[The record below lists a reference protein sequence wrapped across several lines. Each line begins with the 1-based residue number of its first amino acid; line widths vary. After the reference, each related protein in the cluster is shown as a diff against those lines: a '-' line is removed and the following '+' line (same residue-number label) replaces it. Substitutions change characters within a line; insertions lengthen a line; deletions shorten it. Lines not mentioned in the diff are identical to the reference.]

1 MEKCAE
7 SNIFSTLAREK
18 DLAERLRLRYYWR
31 KQALQLLIECTFM
44 LIGGV
49 QELTT
54 LDFPGRLAA
63 VVFAFG
69 CNFRCG
75 YCHNPQFVQCQGETL
90 TSSIPEEVFFKFLE
104 KRKGKLEGVCISG
117 GEPTL
122 QPDILEFARKIKR
135 MGFLVKLDTNGTRSG
150 VLEKMIAEKV
160 VDFFAMDI
168 KTSLSRYGEI
178 LAEVKKSKEIIQN
191 SGLPYEFRTT
201 AVKGKHTKEIFEEI
215 GEWLNGAEAYF
226 IQNFRN
232 KKTLAEEY
240 ENKEGFSEK
249 ELAEFN

>member
-1 MEKCAE
+1 M
-7 SNIFSTLAREK
+7 
-18 DLAERLRLRYYWR
+18 
-31 KQALQLLIECTFM
+31 
-44 LIGGV
+44 
-49 QELTT
+49 TT

-63 VVFAFG
+63 VVFTLG

-75 YCHNPQFVQCQGETL
+75 YCHNPQFVDEEQIKGMIKGLPDGRQGVV
-90 TSSIPEEVFFKFLE
+90 PEEVFFKFLE

-122 QPDILEFARKIKR
+122 QPDILEFARKIKN
-135 MGFLVKLDTNGTRSG
+135 MGFLVKLDTNGTMSG
-150 VLEKMIAEKV
+150 ILEKMIAEKI

-168 KTSLSRYGEI
+168 KTSPFRYGEI
-178 LAEVKKSKEIIQN
+178 LAVKPPIGGLTAKILEEVKKSKEIIQN

-215 GEWLNGAEAYF
+215 GEWLKGSEAYF

-240 ENKEGFSEK
+240 KKEEGFSEK
-249 ELAEFN
+249 ELTEFKKLMEKYVKNCEIRN

>member
-1 MEKCAE
+1 
-7 SNIFSTLAREK
+7 
-18 DLAERLRLRYYWR
+18 
-31 KQALQLLIECTFM
+31 M

-63 VVFAFG
+63 VVFTLG

-75 YCHNPQFVQCQGETL
+75 YCHNPQFVDEEQIKGMIKGLPDGRQGVV
-90 TSSIPEEVFFKFLE
+90 PEEGFFKFLE

-122 QPDILEFARKIKR
+122 QPDILEFARKIKN
-135 MGFLVKLDTNGTRSG
+135 MGFLVKLDTNGTMSG
-150 VLEKMIAEKV
+150 ILEKMIAEKI

-168 KTSLSRYGEI
+168 KTSPFRYGEI
-178 LAEVKKSKEIIQN
+178 LAVKPPIGGLTAKILEEVKKSKEIIQN

-201 AVKGKHTKEIFEEI
+201 AVKGKHTKEVFEEI
-215 GEWLNGAEAYF
+215 GEWLKGAEAYF

-240 ENKEGFSEK
+240 KKEEGFSEK
-249 ELAEFN
+249 ELPEFKKLMEKYVKNCEIRN

>member
-1 MEKCAE
+1 
-7 SNIFSTLAREK
+7 
-18 DLAERLRLRYYWR
+18 
-31 KQALQLLIECTFM
+31 M

-63 VVFAFG
+63 VVFTLG

-75 YCHNPQFVQCQGETL
+75 YCHNPQFVECQGETL
-90 TSSIPEEVFFKFLE
+90 TSRIPEEVFFKFLE

-122 QPDILEFARKIKR
+122 QPDILEFARKIKN
-135 MGFLVKLDTNGTRSG
+135 MGFLVKLDTNGTMSG
-150 VLEKMIAEKV
+150 LLEKMIAEKV

-178 LAEVKKSKEIIQN
+178 INTFPRSSKSGVGEDLLINEVKKSKEIIQN

-201 AVKGKHTKEIFEEI
+201 AVKGKHTKEVFEEI
-215 GEWLNGAEAYF
+215 GEWLKGAETYF

-240 ENKEGFSEK
+240 KNEEGFSEK
-249 ELAEFN
+249 ELAEFKKLMGKYVKNCEIRM

>member
-1 MEKCAE
+1 
-7 SNIFSTLAREK
+7 
-18 DLAERLRLRYYWR
+18 
-31 KQALQLLIECTFM
+31 M

-63 VVFAFG
+63 VVFTLG

-75 YCHNPQFVQCQGETL
+75 YCHNPQFVDEEQIKGL
-90 TSSIPEEVFFKFLE
+90 VKGIIPEEVFFKFLE
-104 KRKGKLEGVCISG
+104 KRKGKLEGVCVSG

-122 QPDILEFARKIKR
+122 QPDIVEFALKIKQA
-135 MGFLVKLDTNGTRSG
+135 GFLVKLDTNGTKPLI
-150 VLEKMIAEKV
+150 LEKLLENKA
-160 VDFFAMDI
+160 VDYLAMDI
-168 KTSLSRYGEI
+168 KTSPSKYEEI
-178 LAEVKKSKEIIQN
+178 AFPTSLVGKARQAMSGSVREEIKKSKEIIQN

-201 AVKGKHTKEIFEEI
+201 AVKGKHTMEIFEEI
-215 GEWLNGAEAYF
+215 GKWIKGAEAYF

-240 ENKEGFSEK
+240 KKKEGFSPK
-249 ELAEFN
+249 ELAEFKLLMEKYVKNCGIRM

>member
-1 MEKCAE
+1 
-7 SNIFSTLAREK
+7 
-18 DLAERLRLRYYWR
+18 
-31 KQALQLLIECTFM
+31 M

-54 LDFPGRLAA
+54 LDFPGKLAA
-63 VVFAFG
+63 VVFTVG

-75 YCHNPQFVQCQGETL
+75 YCHNPQFVDEEHIKGMI
-90 TSSIPEEVFFKFLE
+90 SGVIPEEVFFKFLE
-104 KRKGKLEGVCISG
+104 KRKGKLEGVCVSG

-122 QPDILEFARKIKR
+122 QLDIVEFALKIKQA
-135 MGFLVKLDTNGTRSG
+135 GFLVKLDTNGTNSR
-150 VLEKMIAEKV
+150 VLEKMIAEKA

-168 KTSLSRYGEI
+168 KTSLPRYKEI
-178 LAEVKKSKEIIQN
+178 VGAGFSEEEIKKSKDIIQN

-201 AVKGKHTKEIFEEI
+201 AVKGKHTREIFEEI
-215 GEWLNGAEAYF
+215 GEWLKGAEAYF

-240 ENKEGFSEK
+240 KNEEGFSEY
-249 ELAEFN
+249 ELAEFKKLMEKYVKNCGVRM

>member
-1 MEKCAE
+1 M
-7 SNIFSTLAREK
+7 
-18 DLAERLRLRYYWR
+18 
-31 KQALQLLIECTFM
+31 
-44 LIGGV
+44 
-49 QELTT
+49 TT

-63 VVFAFG
+63 VVFALG

-75 YCHNPQFVQCQGETL
+75 YCHNPQFVDISQCQGKTL
-90 TSSIPEEVFFKFLE
+90 TLIPEAVFFKFLE

-122 QPDILEFARKIKR
+122 QPDILEFARKIKN
-135 MGFLVKLDTNGTRSG
+135 MGFLVKLDTNGTMSG
-150 VLEKMIAEKV
+150 ILEKMIAEKI

-168 KTSLSRYGEI
+168 KTSLPEYKKIIKTDFSME
-178 LAEVKKSKEIIQN
+178 EVKKSKEIIQN

-215 GEWLNGAEAYF
+215 GEWLKGAEVYF

-240 ENKEGFSEK
+240 KNEEGFSEK
-249 ELAEFN
+249 ELAEFKKLMGKYVKNCGIRM

>member
-1 MEKCAE
+1 
-7 SNIFSTLAREK
+7 
-18 DLAERLRLRYYWR
+18 
-31 KQALQLLIECTFM
+31 M

-63 VVFAFG
+63 VVFALG

-122 QPDILEFARKIKR
+122 QSDILEFAGKIKR

-150 VLEKMIAEKV
+150 VLKKMIAEKV

-178 LAEVKKSKEIIQN
+178 INTFPRSSKSGVGEDLLINEVKKSKEIIQN

-215 GEWLNGAEAYF
+215 GEWLKGVEAYF

-240 ENKEGFSEK
+240 KKKEGFSEK
-249 ELAEFN
+249 ELAEFKLLMEKYVKNCGIRNR

>member
-1 MEKCAE
+1 
-7 SNIFSTLAREK
+7 
-18 DLAERLRLRYYWR
+18 
-31 KQALQLLIECTFM
+31 M

-63 VVFAFG
+63 VVFTLG

-75 YCHNPQFVQCQGETL
+75 YCHNPQFVDKEQTKKTFKE
-90 TSSIPEEVFFKFLE
+90 IVPEEIFFKFLE

-117 GEPTL
+117 GEPAI
-122 QPDILEFARKIKR
+122 QPDILEFARKIKQA
-135 MGFLVKLDTNGTRSG
+135 GFLVKLDTNGTKPR
-150 VLEKMIAEKV
+150 VLEKMITEKV

-168 KTSLSRYGEI
+168 KTSLPRYKEI
-178 LAEVKKSKEIIQN
+178 VKSDFSAEEIKKSKEIIQN

-201 AVKGKHTKEIFEEI
+201 AVKGKHTAEIFEEI
-215 GEWLNGAEAYF
+215 GEWLKGAEAYF

-240 ENKEGFSEK
+240 KKEKGFSEE
-249 ELAEFN
+249 ELAKFKVLMEKYVKNCGIRM

>member
-1 MEKCAE
+1 
-7 SNIFSTLAREK
+7 
-18 DLAERLRLRYYWR
+18 
-31 KQALQLLIECTFM
+31 M

-49 QELTT
+49 QEFTT
-54 LDFPGRLAA
+54 LDFPGRLAT
-63 VVFAFG
+63 VVFTAG

-75 YCHNPQFVQCQGETL
+75 YCHNPQFVDEEQVKKVSAE
-90 TSSIPEEVFFKFLE
+90 SIPEEVFFKFLE

-122 QPDILEFARKIKR
+122 QADILEFARKIKQA
-135 MGFLVKLDTNGTRSG
+135 GFLVKLDTNGTRPA

-168 KTSLSRYGEI
+168 KTSLPKYKEI
-178 LAEVKKSKEIIQN
+178 IKAGLPAGKAGFSENDIKKSKQIIQN

-215 GEWLNGAEAYF
+215 GKWLKDADAYF

-232 KKTLAEEY
+232 EKTLSEEY
-240 ENKEGFSEK
+240 KKESGFSKK
-249 ELAEFN
+249 ELFEFKILMEKYVKNCGIRM

>member
-1 MEKCAE
+1 M
-7 SNIFSTLAREK
+7 
-18 DLAERLRLRYYWR
+18 
-31 KQALQLLIECTFM
+31 
-44 LIGGV
+44 
-49 QELTT
+49 TT

-63 VVFAFG
+63 VVFTLG

-75 YCHNPQFVQCQGETL
+75 YCHNPQFVDEEQIKGMI
-90 TSSIPEEVFFKFLE
+90 SGIIPEEVFFKFLE
-104 KRKGKLEGVCISG
+104 KRKGKLEGVCVSG

-122 QPDILEFARKIKR
+122 QPDILEFARKIKER
-135 MGFLVKLDTNGTRSG
+135 GFLVKLDTNGTKPKI
-150 VLEKMIAEKV
+150 LEKMIAEKV

-168 KTSLSRYGEI
+168 KTSLPRYQEI
-178 LAEVKKSKEIIQN
+178 TFPTSDVGKGKLVEEIRKSKEIIQN

-215 GEWLNGAEAYF
+215 GEWLKGSEAYF

-240 ENKEGFSEK
+240 KKEEGFSEK
-249 ELAEFN
+249 ELAEFKLLMEKYVKNCGIRM

>member
-1 MEKCAE
+1 
-7 SNIFSTLAREK
+7 
-18 DLAERLRLRYYWR
+18 
-31 KQALQLLIECTFM
+31 M

-63 VVFAFG
+63 VVFTLG

-75 YCHNPQFVQCQGETL
+75 YCHNPQFIQCQGETL
-90 TSSIPEEVFFKFLE
+90 TSRIPEEVFFKFLE

-122 QPDILEFARKIKR
+122 QPDILEFARKIKN
-135 MGFLVKLDTNGTRSG
+135 MGFLVKLDTNGTMSG
-150 VLEKMIAEKV
+150 LLEKMIAEKV

-178 LAEVKKSKEIIQN
+178 INTFPRSSKSGVGEDLLINEVKKSKEIIQN

-201 AVKGKHTKEIFEEI
+201 AVKGKHTKEVFEEI
-215 GEWLNGAEAYF
+215 GEWIKGAEAYF

-240 ENKEGFSEK
+240 KNEEGFSEK
-249 ELAEFN
+249 ELAEFKLLMGKYVKNCGIRL

>member
-1 MEKCAE
+1 M
-7 SNIFSTLAREK
+7 
-18 DLAERLRLRYYWR
+18 
-31 KQALQLLIECTFM
+31 
-44 LIGGV
+44 
-49 QELTT
+49 TT

-63 VVFAFG
+63 VVFTLG

-75 YCHNPQFVQCQGETL
+75 YCHNPQFVDEEQIKGMVQGR
-90 TSSIPEEVFFKFLE
+90 IPEEVFFKFLK

-122 QPDILEFARKIKR
+122 QPDIADFALKIKKA
-135 MGFLVKLDTNGTRSG
+135 GFLVKLDTNGTKPR
-150 VLEKMIAEKV
+150 VLEKMIAEKA

-168 KTSLSRYGEI
+168 KTSPSRYQEI
-178 LAEVKKSKEIIQN
+178 TFPTSHVGNGQMAEKIKKSKEIIQN

-201 AVKGKHTKEIFEEI
+201 AVKGKHTREIFEEI
-215 GEWLNGAEAYF
+215 GEWLRGAEAYF

-240 ENKEGFSEK
+240 KKEEGFSEN
-249 ELAEFN
+249 ELAELKLLMEKYVKNCGIRM

>member
-1 MEKCAE
+1 
-7 SNIFSTLAREK
+7 
-18 DLAERLRLRYYWR
+18 
-31 KQALQLLIECTFM
+31 M

-63 VVFAFG
+63 VVFALG

-90 TSSIPEEVFFKFLE
+90 TLIPEEVFFKFLE

-122 QPDILEFARKIKR
+122 QPDILEFARKIKK
-135 MGFLVKLDTNGTRSG
+135 MGFLVKLDTNGTRPA
-150 VLEKMIAEKV
+150 VLEKMIVEKV

-168 KTSLSRYGEI
+168 KTSLLKYQEI
-178 LAEVKKSKEIIQN
+178 IKTGFSVADIEKSKEIIQN

-201 AVKGKHTKEIFEEI
+201 AVKSKHSKEIFEEI
-215 GEWLNGAEAYF
+215 GEWLKGAEAYF

-240 ENKEGFSEK
+240 KKEEGFSEK
-249 ELAEFN
+249 ELAEFKLLMEKYVKNCGIRM

>member
-1 MEKCAE
+1 
-7 SNIFSTLAREK
+7 
-18 DLAERLRLRYYWR
+18 
-31 KQALQLLIECTFM
+31 M

-63 VVFAFG
+63 VVFTLG

-75 YCHNPQFVQCQGETL
+75 YCHNPQFIQCQGETL
-90 TSSIPEEVFFKFLE
+90 TSRIPEEVFFKFLE

-122 QPDILEFARKIKR
+122 QPDILEFARKIKN
-135 MGFLVKLDTNGTRSG
+135 MGFLVKLDTNGTMSG

-178 LAEVKKSKEIIQN
+178 INTFPRSSKSGVGEDLLINEVKKSKEIIQN

-201 AVKGKHTKEIFEEI
+201 AVKGKHTKEVFEEI
-215 GEWLNGAEAYF
+215 GEWLKGAETYF

-240 ENKEGFSEK
+240 KNEEGFSEK
-249 ELAEFN
+249 ELAEFKKLMGKYVKNCEIRM

>member
-1 MEKCAE
+1 
-7 SNIFSTLAREK
+7 
-18 DLAERLRLRYYWR
+18 
-31 KQALQLLIECTFM
+31 M

-63 VVFAFG
+63 VVFTLG

-75 YCHNPQFVQCQGETL
+75 YCHNPQFVDEEQIKGMAKGV
-90 TSSIPEEVFFKFLE
+90 IPEEVFFKFLE
-104 KRKGKLEGVCISG
+104 KRYGKLEGVCISG

-135 MGFLVKLDTNGTRSG
+135 MGFLVKLDTNGTRAG
-150 VLEKMIAEKV
+150 VLEKMIEEKI

-168 KTSLSRYGEI
+168 KTSLPKYRDIISALPDTGLRRDCSSKSGVGENLLI
-178 LAEVKKSKEIIQN
+178 NEIKKSKEIIQN

-215 GEWLNGAEAYF
+215 GEWLKGSEAYF

-240 ENKEGFSEK
+240 KKEEGFSEK
-249 ELAEFN
+249 ELAEFKLLMEKYVKNCGVRM

>member
-1 MEKCAE
+1 
-7 SNIFSTLAREK
+7 
-18 DLAERLRLRYYWR
+18 
-31 KQALQLLIECTFM
+31 M

-63 VVFAFG
+63 VVFTLG

-75 YCHNPQFVQCQGETL
+75 YCHNPQFVDISQCQGKTL
-90 TSSIPEEVFFKFLE
+90 TLIPEAVFFKFLE

-122 QPDILEFARKIKR
+122 QSDILEFARKIKN
-135 MGFLVKLDTNGTRSG
+135 MGFLVKLDTNGTRPA
-150 VLEKMIAEKV
+150 VLEKMIVEKV

-168 KTSLSRYGEI
+168 KTSLLKYQEI
-178 LAEVKKSKEIIQN
+178 IKTGFSVADIEKSKEIIQN

-215 GEWLNGAEAYF
+215 GKWLNGAEAYF

-240 ENKEGFSEK
+240 KNKEGFSEK
-249 ELAEFN
+249 ELAEFKLLMEKYVKNCGIRM

>member
-1 MEKCAE
+1 
-7 SNIFSTLAREK
+7 
-18 DLAERLRLRYYWR
+18 
-31 KQALQLLIECTFM
+31 M

-63 VVFAFG
+63 VVFTLG

-122 QPDILEFARKIKR
+122 QPDILEFARKIKN
-135 MGFLVKLDTNGTRSG
+135 MGFLVKLDTNGTMSG

-168 KTSLSRYGEI
+168 KTSLPRYEEI
-178 LAEVKKSKEIIQN
+178 INTFLRSSKSGVGKNLLINEIKKSKEIIQN

-215 GEWLNGAEAYF
+215 GEWIKGAEAYF

-240 ENKEGFSEK
+240 KNEEGFSEK
-249 ELAEFN
+249 ELAEFKKLMGKYVKNCGIRR

>member
-1 MEKCAE
+1 
-7 SNIFSTLAREK
+7 
-18 DLAERLRLRYYWR
+18 
-31 KQALQLLIECTFM
+31 M

-63 VVFAFG
+63 VVFTLG

-122 QPDILEFARKIKR
+122 QPDILEFARKIKN
-135 MGFLVKLDTNGTRSG
+135 MGFLVKLDTNGTMSG

-168 KTSLSRYGEI
+168 KTSLPRYEEI
-178 LAEVKKSKEIIQN
+178 INTFLRSSKSGVGKNLLINEIKKSKEIIQN

-215 GEWLNGAEAYF
+215 GEWIKGAEAYF

-240 ENKEGFSEK
+240 KNEEGFSEK
-249 ELAEFN
+249 ELAEFKKFMGKYVKNCGIRR

>member
-1 MEKCAE
+1 
-7 SNIFSTLAREK
+7 
-18 DLAERLRLRYYWR
+18 
-31 KQALQLLIECTFM
+31 M

-63 VVFAFG
+63 VVFTLG

-75 YCHNPQFVQCQGETL
+75 YCHNPQFIQCQGETL
-90 TSSIPEEVFFKFLE
+90 TSRIPEEVFFKFLE

-122 QPDILEFARKIKR
+122 QPDILEFARKIKN
-135 MGFLVKLDTNGTRSG
+135 MGFLVKLDTNGTMSG
-150 VLEKMIAEKV
+150 LLEKMIAEKV

-178 LAEVKKSKEIIQN
+178 INTFPRSSKSGVGEDLLINEVKKSKEIIQN

-201 AVKGKHTKEIFEEI
+201 AVKGKHTKEVFEEI
-215 GEWLNGAEAYF
+215 GEWLKGAETYF

-240 ENKEGFSEK
+240 KNKKGFSEK
-249 ELAEFN
+249 ELAEFKKLMGKYVKNCEIRN

>member
-1 MEKCAE
+1 M
-7 SNIFSTLAREK
+7 
-18 DLAERLRLRYYWR
+18 
-31 KQALQLLIECTFM
+31 
-44 LIGGV
+44 
-49 QELTT
+49 TT

-63 VVFAFG
+63 VVFTLG

-75 YCHNPQFVQCQGETL
+75 YCHNPQFVDEEQIKGMIKGLPDGRQGVV
-90 TSSIPEEVFFKFLE
+90 PEEVFFKFLE

-122 QPDILEFARKIKR
+122 QPDILEFARKIKN
-135 MGFLVKLDTNGTRSG
+135 MGFLVKLDTNGTMSG
-150 VLEKMIAEKV
+150 ILEKMIAEKI

-168 KTSLSRYGEI
+168 KTSPFRYGEI
-178 LAEVKKSKEIIQN
+178 LAVKPPIGGLTAKILEEVKKSKEIIQN

-201 AVKGKHTKEIFEEI
+201 AVKGKHTKEVFEEI
-215 GEWLNGAEAYF
+215 GEWLKGAEAYF

-240 ENKEGFSEK
+240 KKEEGFSEK
-249 ELAEFN
+249 ELTEFKKLMEKYVKNCEIRN

>member
-1 MEKCAE
+1 
-7 SNIFSTLAREK
+7 
-18 DLAERLRLRYYWR
+18 
-31 KQALQLLIECTFM
+31 M

-54 LDFPGRLAA
+54 LDFPGKLAA
-63 VVFAFG
+63 VVFTVG

-90 TSSIPEEVFFKFLE
+90 TSIPEEVFFKFLE
-104 KRKGKLEGVCISG
+104 KRKGKLEGVCVSG

-122 QPDILEFARKIKR
+122 QLDIVEFALKIKQA
-135 MGFLVKLDTNGTRSG
+135 GFLVKLDTNGTNSR
-150 VLEKMIAEKV
+150 VLEKMIAEKA

-168 KTSLSRYGEI
+168 KTSLPRYKEI
-178 LAEVKKSKEIIQN
+178 VGAGFSEEEIKKSKDIIQN

-201 AVKGKHTKEIFEEI
+201 AVKGKHTREIFEEI
-215 GEWLNGAEAYF
+215 GEWLKGAEAYF

-240 ENKEGFSEK
+240 KNEEGFSEY
-249 ELAEFN
+249 ELAEFKKLMEKYVKNCGVRM

>member
-1 MEKCAE
+1 
-7 SNIFSTLAREK
+7 
-18 DLAERLRLRYYWR
+18 
-31 KQALQLLIECTFM
+31 
-44 LIGGV
+44 
-49 QELTT
+49 LTT

-63 VVFAFG
+63 VVFTLG

-122 QPDILEFARKIKR
+122 QSDILEFAGKIKR

-150 VLEKMIAEKV
+150 VLKKMIAEKV

-178 LAEVKKSKEIIQN
+178 INTFPRSSKSGVGEDLLINEVKKSKEIIQN

-201 AVKGKHTKEIFEEI
+201 AVKGKHTKEVFEEI
-215 GEWLNGAEAYF
+215 GEWLKGAEAYF
-226 IQNFRN
+226 IQNLRN
-232 KKTLAEEY
+232 EKTLSEEY
-240 ENKEGFSEK
+240 KKKEGFSEK
-249 ELAEFN
+249 ELAEFKLLMEKYVKNCGIRNR

>member
-1 MEKCAE
+1 
-7 SNIFSTLAREK
+7 
-18 DLAERLRLRYYWR
+18 
-31 KQALQLLIECTFM
+31 
-44 LIGGV
+44 
-49 QELTT
+49 
-54 LDFPGRLAA
+54 
-63 VVFAFG
+63 
-69 CNFRCG
+69 
-75 YCHNPQFVQCQGETL
+75 
-90 TSSIPEEVFFKFLE
+90 VFFKFLE

-122 QPDILEFARKIKR
+122 QPDILEFARKIKN
-135 MGFLVKLDTNGTRSG
+135 MGFLVKLDTNGTMSD

-168 KTSLSRYGEI
+168 KTSLFRYGEF
-178 LAEVKKSKEIIQN
+178 LAVKPPFGGLTAKNLEEIKKSKEIIQN

-215 GEWLNGAEAYF
+215 GEWLKGAEVYF

-240 ENKEGFSEK
+240 EKEEGFSEK
-249 ELAEFN
+249 ELAEFKLLMGKYVKNCGIRI

>member
-1 MEKCAE
+1 
-7 SNIFSTLAREK
+7 
-18 DLAERLRLRYYWR
+18 
-31 KQALQLLIECTFM
+31 M

-63 VVFAFG
+63 VVFTLG

-75 YCHNPQFVQCQGETL
+75 YCHNPQFVDEEQIKGMIKGLPDGRQGVV
-90 TSSIPEEVFFKFLE
+90 PEEVFFKFLE

-122 QPDILEFARKIKR
+122 QPDILEFARKIKN
-135 MGFLVKLDTNGTRSG
+135 MGFLVKLDTNGTMSG
-150 VLEKMIAEKV
+150 ILEKMIAEKI

-168 KTSLSRYGEI
+168 KTSPFRYGEI
-178 LAEVKKSKEIIQN
+178 LAVKPPIGGLTAKILEEVKKSKEIIQN

-201 AVKGKHTKEIFEEI
+201 AVKGKHTKEVFEEI
-215 GEWLNGAEAYF
+215 GEWLKGAEAYF

-240 ENKEGFSEK
+240 KKEEGFSEK
-249 ELAEFN
+249 ELAEFKLLMEKYVKNCGIRN

>member
-1 MEKCAE
+1 
-7 SNIFSTLAREK
+7 
-18 DLAERLRLRYYWR
+18 
-31 KQALQLLIECTFM
+31 M

-63 VVFAFG
+63 VVFTLG

-75 YCHNPQFVQCQGETL
+75 YCHNPQFVDEEQVCLVGRKGG
-90 TSSIPEEVFFKFLE
+90 IPEETFFKFLE

-122 QPDILEFARKIKR
+122 QPDLLDFALKIKQA
-135 MGFLVKLDTNGTRSG
+135 GFLVKLDTNGTKPLI
-150 VLEKMIAEKV
+150 LEKMIARKA
-160 VDFFAMDI
+160 VDYFAMDI
-168 KTSLSRYGEI
+168 KTSPSRYQGITFPTSDVGNRQMAE
-178 LAEVKKSKEIIQN
+178 EVKKSKEIIQN

-201 AVKGKHTKEIFEEI
+201 AVKGKHTREIFEEI
-215 GEWLNGAEAYF
+215 GGWLRGAEAYF

-240 ENKEGFSEK
+240 KKEEGFSPK
-249 ELAEFN
+249 ELAEFKLLMEKYVKNCGIRM

>member
-1 MEKCAE
+1 
-7 SNIFSTLAREK
+7 
-18 DLAERLRLRYYWR
+18 
-31 KQALQLLIECTFM
+31 M

-63 VVFAFG
+63 VVFTMG

-75 YCHNPQFVQCQGETL
+75 YCHNPQFVDEKQIKNIRTEN
-90 TSSIPEEVFFKFLE
+90 IPEEVFFKFLE

-117 GEPTL
+117 GEPTIQADL
-122 QPDILEFARKIKR
+122 VDFALKIKQA
-135 MGFLVKLDTNGTRSG
+135 GFLVKLDTNGTKSR
-150 VLEKMIAEKV
+150 VLEKMIAEKA

-168 KTSLSRYGEI
+168 KTSLSRYEEI
-178 LAEVKKSKEIIQN
+178 VGAGFSVDEIKKSKDIIQN

-201 AVKGKHTKEIFEEI
+201 AVKGKHTREVFEEI
-215 GEWLNGAEAYF
+215 GEWLKGAEAYF

-240 ENKEGFSEK
+240 KKEEGFSEK
-249 ELAEFN
+249 ELAEFKLLMEKYVKNCGIRM